1 MEHSEKL
8 FLLFVCLSWSIL
20 TVLTFI
26 FFKEDQNS
34 FKFIVMGQY
43 EKVVV
48 NQRVRLYILFK
59 LAVLIQHLEVIIS
72 HTIDKVDL
80 GDETAILEHLIHVVV
95 LNDAYFLFN
104 FSFLVLVLFFFRC
117 VLYWNILS
125 LSFL

>member
-1 MEHSEKL
+1 MEHTEKL

-104 FSFLVLVLFFFRC
+104 FSILVLVLFFFRC

>member
-1 MEHSEKL
+1 MEHTEKL

-95 LNDAYFLFN
+95 LNYAYFLFN
-104 FSFLVLVLFFFRC
+104 FSILVLVLFFFRC